1 MRIQAFAIGL
11 ALVWATVGGA
21 RATEVLFTITGGDR
35 IAMFELALN
44 PTPNP
49 GGVPGAFFSIL
60 SVPAVIGGS
69 STTLTR
75 LTFWDEALG
84 GGLVAGNLYNFLG
97 PQLYTGSESSPTFIP
112 GVYKGLLN
120 DFTRKTDT
128 VTVTELLPISDP
140 SDPPALAVPE
150 LSTWAMLLLGF
161 VGLGYAGYRKA
172 RTRTLS

>member
-1 MRIQAFAIGL
+1 MRIQACAIGL

-35 IAMFELALN
+35 TAMFELALN

-49 GGVPGAFFSIL
+49 GGIPGAFFSIL

-69 STTLTR
+69 STTLTS

-140 SDPPALAVPE
+140 PPLAAPE

-172 RTRTLS
+172 RTRAIS